1 MNGGRDS
8 CCSRELTQLSLGMAV
23 DREGAE
29 KLRDG
34 LQQKLIWATNKLM
47 QDPDCEGKKESF
59 I

>member
-1 MNGGRDS
+1 MLFS
-8 CCSRELTQLSLGMAV
+8 IELTHNTSSLGMAV

>member
-1 MNGGRDS
+1 
-8 CCSRELTQLSLGMAV
+8 MAV

-47 QDPDCEGKKESF
+47 QDPDCEGKKDIFMWGSMSDVYWVSKF
-59 I
+59 RPLP